1 MIPAI
6 KTPNNTE
13 ITALAGFIPRRKE
26 AIEPVQAPVKGRGMA
41 TKIINPNTL
50 YLSIKLLLDLVCLKS
65 QLKNLSK
72 ILNLLLRKS
81 DIGPK
86 RNIISIGG
94 IILPIYDNKKD
105 IPKGILYTNKAS
117 GRDNLSSPT
126 GVIARKK
133 TVKY

>member
-41 TKIINPNTL
+41 IKIINPNTL